1 MKKVP
6 AIIRQ
11 KGLDFSWD
19 AESVWPLDV
28 PTEMITA
35 GELTWHL
42 DIPFWWSKP
51 DGFYD
56 LSHRR
61 VLDDP
66 KKYDYEYERIRQ
78 ADTSHPIDIM
88 WQDDRWVILD
98 GLHRLVKLVSIEG
111 KSKVAVR
118 KIPRSMIPLI
128 TKQK

>member
-6 AIIRQ
+6 YIIKQ

-19 AESVWPLDV
+19 AESVWPLNV
-28 PTEMITA
+28 PTEVIA
-35 GELTWHL
+35 ASELTWHF

-56 LSHRR
+56 LSPRQ

-66 KKYDYEYERIRQ
+66 KRYDYEYYQIER
-78 ADTSHPIDIM
+78 ADTSYPIDIM

-111 KSKVAVR
+111 NAQVAVR